1 MRRKL
6 MLLMTFLVL
15 SIGMAM
21 AQEKVTGV
29 VLSAEDNEPVVG
41 ASVLVKGLNAGT
53 VTDVDGKFTL
63 PALPSSAKF
72 ITISYIGMKSQQV
85 AVKSNMTII
94 LQSDAKSL

>member
-29 VLSAEDNEPVVG
+29 VLSA
-41 ASVLVKGLNAGT
+41 
-53 VTDVDGKFTL
+53 
-63 PALPSSAKF
+63 
-72 ITISYIGMKSQQV
+72 
-85 AVKSNMTII
+85 
-94 LQSDAKSL
+94 